1 MSSYG
6 RVQLRGRV
14 QPGDAVRYRLPDDS
28 WLYGLVEAVRA
39 KEPAAGPA
47 PAAVAQVVFPVT
59 DQSLAPVRVDCDPDL
74 LLPLADPE
82 LRAFLAANT
91 GDQWTRSEHALEI
104 ENVLIEL
111 RAATKV
117 RKRG

>member
-1 MSSYG
+1 MSSH
-6 RVQLRGRV
+6 GRV

-39 KEPAAGPA
+39 PPERGAEHAQV
-47 PAAVAQVVFPVT
+47 VAQVAFPVT
-59 DQSLAPVRVDCDPDL
+59 DQSLAPVRANCDPAL

-91 GDQWTRSEHALEI
+91 GHQWARSEHAPTI
-104 ENVLIEL
+104 DGVVVEL
-111 RAATKV
+111 RAAPKS
-117 RKRG
+117 RRHG